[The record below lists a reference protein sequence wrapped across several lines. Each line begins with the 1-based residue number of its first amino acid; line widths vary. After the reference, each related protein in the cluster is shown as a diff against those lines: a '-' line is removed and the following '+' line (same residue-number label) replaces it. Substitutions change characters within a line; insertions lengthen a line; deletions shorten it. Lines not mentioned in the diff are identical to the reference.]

1 MNISSPCFVPLIY
14 MANDLLPSER
24 RSLVLHF
31 LYSIEMSD
39 YDASV
44 EDFVY
49 RYRSAFGIVIEDTDP
64 LIETI
69 REIISQRLELDKQI
83 IPLSKNW
90 KFERLSIIV
99 KLILRYAIWELS
111 IKNIDAALVIN
122 EAVELAKGYA
132 EKDSYRFVNGIL
144 DAWAKQKNI

>member
-1 MNISSPCFVPLIY
+1 MSISFSGPTPFICL
-14 MANDLLPSER
+14 ANDLLPSER

-39 YDASV
+39 YEYSI
-44 EDFVY
+44 EDFIY
-49 RYRSAFGIVIEDTDP
+49 KYRSGFGLVVEDTDP
-64 LIETI
+64 LIEII
-69 REIISQRLELDKQI
+69 REIVLKRVQLDEQI

-90 KFERLSIIV
+90 KFERISIIV

-111 IKNIDAALVIN
+111 IKNVDPALAIN

-144 DAWAKQKNI
+144 DSWVKQKKT